1 MGPKRK
7 RSSSARASGTK
18 RTSTRKSTKKIDT
31 TESSDNK
38 PTTNAK
44 DRKDIKKRTT
54 KTKGS
59 QQVKY
64 HVGEEVQYDPVHK
77 GSTRR
82 AQGKVTKVLT
92 GAKVNQ
98 IVFPIIHHQF
108 CFILEI

>member
-7 RSSSARASGTK
+7 RSSSARTSNTK
-18 RTSTRKSTKKIDT
+18 ISSTKKVK
-31 TESSDNK
+31 SSDNK
-38 PTTNAK
+38 PTTNSK

-59 QQVKY
+59 EKVQY
-64 HVGEEVQYDPVHK
+64 NIGEEVQYDPIHK

-98 IVFPIIHHQF
+98 IFF
-108 CFILEI
+108 Y